1 MTDVAGAAVRLT
13 AEQASAVARRDSS
26 LLLAAAAGSGKTSVL
41 VERFV
46 AAVLDDGIAPG
57 RILAITFTDR
67 AAGELRERV
76 RNRFLEEGRR
86 DHARDTEAAF
96 VGTFHGFCRRLLRAH
111 ALEAGLDPAFAILDE
126 PRAARLRSLA
136 FRSALG
142 AWLRGEDAAAAVDLA
157 AAYGADRLA
166 GMITGVHEELRSRG
180 QRAPALPPID
190 GGAYSGAAPQRA
202 AAELLDAVRLAS
214 VELGEAL
221 SRGGAP
227 GRRLLDAMDVLE
239 RARGLLEP
247 LAALGPA
254 GEPPLPAALARLSLP
269 AANGV
274 LAGPGC
280 EGYRAA
286 LEVLR
291 RAWADHHG
299 ALACRR
305 LDGLLGRYGEVYA
318 AAKRERHVLD
328 FDDLELMARDLLEG
342 DEAVRRA
349 WSERFALM
357 MVDEFQ
363 DTNPRQ
369 LAILDALERDNLFT
383 VGDEFQSI
391 YGFRHADVN
400 LFRQRRR
407 ALAGGGAALDLARN
421 FRSRPEILDVVNA
434 VFAPRFGHAF
444 TPLVAGRD
452 DEPSAEP
459 LVELL
464 LTDNQGWDGDDS
476 PLARGD
482 PLPPGQPWRHAE
494 ARLLAQRIGD
504 LVAAGQA
511 APGDVA
517 VLVRATGDIPV
528 YERALEDRGL
538 PTLAAGAGGYWSR
551 QQVGDMLAYLGALA
565 NPLDERALCSLLASP
580 LVGISPDAL
589 AVIVGA
595 GGESHAGAWAE
606 LTRAFAVGD
615 AEAPPDGGA
624 PAPDVEPAD
633 GEPADAWPDRLPAAD
648 RARLGRFCPMFAA
661 ERASAPRRTLAEL
674 LERALSLT
682 GYETHVLGLR
692 WGERRL
698 ANVRKLLRLAREFES
713 TEGRD
718 LRGFLD
724 HAARQAAAHVR
735 EADAP
740 VEDAELD
747 AIRLMTIHAAK
758 GLEFPVVAVADLGRS
773 GRSDSADLVV
783 DGGRVGLRLVAL
795 DASKPVGALDFER
808 LRSERLEAE
817 AREEERILYVATTR
831 ARERLLLSG
840 ATNVDRWP
848 APRLNG
854 AQILWLAPALADG
867 LPDRLQAP
875 AGTFDVAPPAG
886 PQARVRC
893 LVSRAASVGEVLR
906 EESLRAVSRDPAPGA
921 DTVAED
927 VGPDPATAPGPGPA
941 DLSPPASAQTLSYS
955 ALADHERCGYRF
967 YLERVLRLPAD
978 DAAEAA
984 EAAGRGVAGGGLDAR
999 TRGSL
1004 VHRLLE
1010 SMDFARPVAPAPEA
1024 VALVAAELG
1033 AQPDA
1038 AECARISALVTS
1050 VAGTALAERLAVAA
1064 RVHREVPFAFA
1075 LEPDDPLVTGVIDAL
1090 ALDLGGNWLVVDYK
1104 SDQVS
1109 PEEDLEEMTE
1119 HEYGIQRRVY
1129 ALAAL
1134 RAGAAE
1140 VEVAHWYLGR
1150 ADEPAVAGW
1159 KAADA
1164 GALAGELHTRV
1175 RAISEGDFPVSP
1187 NPHRDLCLTCP
1198 GRRGLCTWDEERT
1211 LRPRPPSPP
1220 SEPLDPDAA
1229 AN

>member
-1 MTDVAGAAVRLT
+1 MTDVAGAAAPRLT
-13 AEQASAVARRDSS
+13 PEQESAVARRDTS

-41 VERFV
+41 VDRFV

-76 RNRFLEEGRR
+76 RNRFLGEGRR
-86 DHARDTEAAF
+86 DQARDTEAAF

-126 PRAARLRSLA
+126 PRAARLRTLA

-142 AWLRGEDAAAAVDLA
+142 GWLRGEDAAGAVDLA
-157 AAYGADRLA
+157 AAYNADRLA
-166 GMITGVHEELRSRG
+166 SMIIGIHEELRSRG
-180 QRAPALPPID
+180 QRAPALPPVD
-190 GGAYSGAAPQRA
+190 LAAYTAVAPERA
-202 AAELLDAVRLAS
+202 AAELLDAARLAS
-214 VELGEAL
+214 GELGEAL
-221 SRGGAP
+221 SRASAP
-227 GRRLLDAMDVLE
+227 GRRLLDAIDALE
-239 RARGLLEP
+239 RAHELLEP
-247 LAALGPA
+247 LVARGSSGA
-254 GEPPLPAALARLSLP
+254 PPLPGVLARLSLP

-280 EGYRAA
+280 EDYRAA

-291 RAWADHHG
+291 RACADHHG
-299 ALACRR
+299 ALASRW
-305 LDGLLGRYGEVYA
+305 LDGLLDRYGKAYA
-318 AAKRERHVLD
+318 AAKRQRHVLD

-342 DEAVRRA
+342 DEAVRRG
-349 WSERFALM
+349 WSERFELM

-369 LAILDALERDNLFT
+369 LAILGALERDNLFT

-391 YGFRHADVN
+391 YGFRHADVT
-400 LFRQRRR
+400 LFRERRR
-407 ALAGGGAALDLARN
+407 TLAARGAALDLARN
-421 FRSRPEILDVVNA
+421 FRSRPEIIDVVNA
-434 VFAPRFGHAF
+434 VFAPHFGDAF
-444 TPLVAGRD
+444 TPLVAGRG
-452 DEPSAEP
+452 DEPADEP

-482 PLPPGQPWRHAE
+482 ALPPGQPWRHAE

-504 LVAAGQA
+504 LVDAGQA
-511 APGDVA
+511 VPGDVA

-595 GGESHAGAWAE
+595 GGDAHAGAWGVLA
-606 LTRAFAVGD
+606 RAFVDGGQPAPRGGD
-615 AEAPPDGGA
+615 APPPSGEA
-624 PAPDVEPAD
+624 AD
-633 GEPADAWPDRLPAAD
+633 SWPERLSAAD
-648 RARLGRFCPMFAA
+648 RARLARFCPVFAA
-661 ERASAPRRTLAEL
+661 ERAGAPRRTLAEL
-674 LERALSLT
+674 LERALALT

-698 ANVRKLLRLAREFES
+698 ANVHKLLRLAREFES

-724 HAARQAAAHVR
+724 HAARQAAAQVR

-758 GLEFPVVAVADLGRS
+758 GLEFPVVAVADLGRA
-773 GRSDSADLVV
+773 GRADSADLLV

-795 DASKPVGALDFER
+795 DASKPVGTLDFER
-808 LRSERLEAE
+808 LRAERLEAE
-817 AREEERILYVATTR
+817 AREEQRILYVAMTR

-840 ATNVDRWP
+840 ATSVDRWP

-854 AQILWLAPALADG
+854 PQILWLAPALADG
-867 LPDRLQAP
+867 LADRLEAQAG
-875 AGTFDVAPPAG
+875 AFDAAPPGA
-886 PQARVRC
+886 PTARVRC
-893 LVSRAASVGEVLR
+893 MVSRVAAVGEVLR
-906 EESLRAVSRDPAPGA
+906 EESLRAASPGRAPAA
-921 DTVAED
+921 AEPAGD
-927 VGPDPATAPGPGPA
+927 VGLEPAMSPEVA
-941 DLSPPASAQTLSYS
+941 DLPPRASAQTLSYS
-955 ALADHERCGYRF
+955 ALADYERCGYRF
-967 YLERVLRLPAD
+967 YLERVLRLPAQ
-978 DAAEAA
+978 DAAA
-984 EAAGRGVAGGGLDAR
+984 AGGGAVGAGMDAR

-1010 SMDFARPVAPAPEA
+1010 ALDFARPVAPAPEA
-1024 VALVAAELG
+1024 VALAAAELG
-1033 AQPDA
+1033 ARPDA
-1038 AECARISALVTS
+1038 AECARISALVAS
-1050 VAGTALAERLAVAA
+1050 VAGTALAERLAGAA

-1075 LEPDDPLVTGVIDAL
+1075 LEPEDPLVTGVIDAL

-1104 SDQVS
+1104 SDQVG
-1109 PEEDLEEMTE
+1109 PEEDLEAVTE
-1119 HEYGIQRRVY
+1119 REYGIQRRVY

-1140 VEVAHWYLGR
+1140 VEVAHWYLDR
-1150 ADEPAVAGW
+1150 APEPVTAGW
-1159 KAADA
+1159 SAADA
-1164 GALAGELHTRV
+1164 DALAGELHTRV
-1175 RAISEGDFPVSP
+1175 RAVSDGDFPVSP
-1187 NPHRDLCLTCP
+1187 TPHRDLCLSCP
-1198 GRRGLCTWDEERT
+1198 GRRGLCTWDEEHT
-1211 LRPRPPSPP
+1211 LRPRP
-1220 SEPLDPDAA
+1220 AA
-1229 AN
+1229 AGPGPLGPEAAGG